1 VEVKPKQSMAH
12 NKLLLLYLLKNGN
25 LELSELQMVR
35 IMSELSFMGYF
46 DLKEC
51 MFELEQN
58 GHIYSKPTSQTI
70 VYGITE
76 NGANMLEV
84 LQNDLRLSFRDTIDE
99 YLQKNKT
106 TLEMESQLIGEFIK
120 LSDNEFRVI
129 LKVLEHDRTIF
140 EINSIVYSKTEAQSI
155 VDHWPRNA
163 IPIYKDVILRL
174 GE

>member
-1 VEVKPKQSMAH
+1 MEVKPKQSMAH

-76 NGANMLEV
+76 N
-84 LQNDLRLSFRDTIDE
+84 LS
-99 YLQKNKT
+99 
-106 TLEMESQLIGEFIK
+106 LIHI
-120 LSDNEFRVI
+120 
-129 LKVLEHDRTIF
+129 
-140 EINSIVYSKTEAQSI
+140 
-155 VDHWPRNA
+155 
-163 IPIYKDVILRL
+163 
-174 GE
+174 